1 LARLRS
7 KQSESESL
15 LNLIRD
21 QINAGNL
28 NNLLGDVEKLLELL
42 PKRTDVLKLREQLLE
57 RNTKMK
63 GIRETCYQKALDE
76 FKSQNYQECLTQ
88 LSRIDPHVENEEVQT
103 LRAASEQKQKR
114 LMQLQDRIRSAVALS
129 QYDDLLEDVE
139 EFLLLRQ
146 SDAGMRKLRD
156 QLIALSEKQA
166 EHLKTVFAKA
176 KTLQIQCQF
185 EKAIAAIDR
194 IPQSFRNDNFDALAR
209 ECRSLADKRRAAM
222 NALSNSEKTQKFAA
236 GLQESKP
243 YHSILIANPAFK
255 DTDYNSLHQRVKAG
269 LQRQRKERQDAKD
282 QIKKLQRIWLGFAV
296 AVAAVLLTSFG
307 MWVHS
312 VKRSNQLAAALA
324 EERWDEALLFEP
336 ENLTALIGRAN
347 QSLDG
352 ANPDLNSIL
361 SEVERLNTLAP
372 GDPAINQ
379 LSGKIHV
386 LRSIKAS
393 TQGDVDTGETEF
405 RRAERLKAETPY
417 LERAKRSLA
426 WAYAQRADTI
436 LASGNI
442 KRAIDDASR
451 ALSLEPDIEISTP
464 VEIAIAEEKA
474 TELVNAYVAKPDQP
488 DRDAMFAALALLSSL
503 NNESM
508 VLASLRSQL
517 KKNDLAVAES
527 RAADRIEVFGR
538 EATELNLAESELA
551 LSDLEIL
558 DPDSSKLKSLR
569 STLQS
574 LLLSSAESRAI
585 AAVQSCR
592 LETTPTNLDTALSA
606 LAELKK
612 LNPNSPEIGPLT
624 SAIQTI
630 LTTRAESIVAE
641 YEKEPTDMK
650 LRNAMSAVRA
660 AEELV
665 VNPENQSLQLL
676 HDRIAAVLTRQIEA
690 FEADHNDA
698 NLQSAIEA
706 SRQIEMTLRNPALRL
721 SANTRI
727 VKAMLDRMEEIPI
740 DKAIAEMEL
749 LDDLNADLKI
759 RESANKLLDSKRIQR
774 FNLSIRNKDY
784 SVAAIDFVAI
794 AESDRDAAD
803 KLSSAWLRIP
813 KLDYEKIPEAVL
825 SILPPTLLANFPSSL
840 SGTWKPAISLRLPP
854 ESVANLPL
862 FTNSIG
868 MTLKAVPQGTFIMG
882 GNSENE
888 GKPAHQVTLS
898 KSFLIGT
905 HEVSQEQY
913 ERVMGVNPSAFKSPR
928 NPVENVSW
936 ENAMDFCS
944 QLSASPSEKSAG
956 RVYRLP
962 SEAEWEYACRAG
974 TTTKYSFGDLNN
986 SSQYCWHSGN
996 SGGRASPV
1004 GQKLPNPWGLY
1015 DMHGNVWEWC
1025 LDGNGAYPA
1034 ESVTDP
1040 VGPKSETDHIY
1051 RGGSWRHGSDLCS
1064 SAIRGYLAPNA
1075 KEGNR
1080 GFRVCCIPVEQ

>member
-1 LARLRS
+1 
-7 KQSESESL
+7 
-15 LNLIRD
+15 
-21 QINAGNL
+21 
-28 NNLLGDVEKLLELL
+28 
-42 PKRTDVLKLREQLLE
+42 
-57 RNTKMK
+57 
-63 GIRETCYQKALDE
+63 
-76 FKSQNYQECLTQ
+76 
-88 LSRIDPHVENEEVQT
+88 
-103 LRAASEQKQKR
+103 
-114 LMQLQDRIRSAVALS
+114 
-129 QYDDLLEDVE
+129 
-139 EFLLLRQ
+139 
-146 SDAGMRKLRD
+146 
-156 QLIALSEKQA
+156 
-166 EHLKTVFAKA
+166 
-176 KTLQIQCQF
+176 
-185 EKAIAAIDR
+185 
-194 IPQSFRNDNFDALAR
+194 
-209 ECRSLADKRRAAM
+209 
-222 NALSNSEKTQKFAA
+222 
-236 GLQESKP
+236 
-243 YHSILIANPAFK
+243 
-255 DTDYNSLHQRVKAG
+255 
-269 LQRQRKERQDAKD
+269 
-282 QIKKLQRIWLGFAV
+282 
-296 AVAAVLLTSFG
+296 
-307 MWVHS
+307 
-312 VKRSNQLAAALA
+312 
-324 EERWDEALLFEP
+324 
-336 ENLTALIGRAN
+336 
-347 QSLDG
+347 
-352 ANPDLNSIL
+352 
-361 SEVERLNTLAP
+361 
-372 GDPAINQ
+372 
-379 LSGKIHV
+379 
-386 LRSIKAS
+386 
-393 TQGDVDTGETEF
+393 
-405 RRAERLKAETPY
+405 
-417 LERAKRSLA
+417 
-426 WAYAQRADTI
+426 
-436 LASGNI
+436 
-442 KRAIDDASR
+442 
-451 ALSLEPDIEISTP
+451 
-464 VEIAIAEEKA
+464 
-474 TELVNAYVAKPDQP
+474 
-488 DRDAMFAALALLSSL
+488 
-503 NNESM
+503 
-508 VLASLRSQL
+508 
-517 KKNDLAVAES
+517 
-527 RAADRIEVFGR
+527 
-538 EATELNLAESELA
+538 
-551 LSDLEIL
+551 
-558 DPDSSKLKSLR
+558 
-569 STLQS
+569 
-574 LLLSSAESRAI
+574 
-585 AAVQSCR
+585 
-592 LETTPTNLDTALSA
+592 
-606 LAELKK
+606 
-612 LNPNSPEIGPLT
+612 
-624 SAIQTI
+624 
-630 LTTRAESIVAE
+630 
-641 YEKEPTDMK
+641 
-650 LRNAMSAVRA
+650 
-660 AEELV
+660 
-665 VNPENQSLQLL
+665 LL

-813 KLDYEKIPEAVL
+813 KPDYEKIPEAVL

-888 GKPAHQVTLS
+888 GKPVHQVTLS